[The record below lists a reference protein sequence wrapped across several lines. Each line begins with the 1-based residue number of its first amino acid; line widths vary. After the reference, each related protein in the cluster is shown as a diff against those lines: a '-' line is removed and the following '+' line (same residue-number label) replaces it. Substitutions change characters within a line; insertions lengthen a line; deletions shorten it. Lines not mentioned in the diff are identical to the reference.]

1 MEDDNKKTSKSHSKY
16 EELLDELSSSRN
28 KLTEMLDEIEGC
40 KNAVM
45 DTARSNDYRN
55 KYAKEERIKTIS
67 AFYSLLLQ
75 TRQEY
80 TRNIISEIDLRRK
93 LEKGNDNEVELDITK
108 IAKQL
113 EAIKKTQK
121 KVNDSKLLKP
131 AQILMETSKQ

>member
-1 MEDDNKKTSKSHSKY
+1 MEDNKKNGNSHAKY
-16 EELLDELSSSRN
+16 EELLDELSNSRN

-93 LEKGNDNEVELDITK
+93 LEKGSDNEVELDITK

-131 AQILMETSKQ
+131 AQILMEIPK

>member
-1 MEDDNKKTSKSHSKY
+1 MEDDNKKSGKSSAKY
-16 EELLDELSSSRN
+16 EELLDELSNSRN

-93 LEKGNDNEVELDITK
+93 LEKGNENEVELDISK

-131 AQILMETSKQ
+131 AQILMETSK